1 MSPSGFRLSA
11 VFVRLRSSVPTI
23 PNQYGH
29 GAIGL
34 PFVPPFTAIPV
45 PAGVP
50 TATVDP
56 LMTVPLTYFGIHLA
70 FLLPPILILGWL
82 AFRRDRAWWG
92 VRPLSGLGIM
102 IVLAVVYTTPFTN
115 RLIPAGVWW
124 YGEGAVLATVWHT
137 PIEEYLFFVL
147 QPILTA
153 LWLFQV
159 RPTADRSLA
168 IPRTHRLLGVAGG
181 LAIAVVG
188 LVLLGDTATYYLGWL
203 FLWAGPVLAVQW
215 GFGSTFLWDA
225 RRSLLVA
232 IAVPT
237 LYLWLVDR
245 IAIELG
251 VWVISDAHTTGYAL
265 LGLPIEEALF
275 FLVTTLFVV
284 QGITM
289 YIWVL
294 DRIDGVSAWTS
305 ASPQFPTSSD
315 DR

>member
-1 MSPSGFRLSA
+1 MIS
-11 VFVRLRSSVPTI
+11 
-23 PNQYGH
+23 
-29 GAIGL
+29 
-34 PFVPPFTAIPV
+34 
-45 PAGVP
+45 
-50 TATVDP
+50 
-56 LMTVPLTYFGIHLA
+56 PLTYFGIHLTL
-70 FLLPPILILGWL
+70 LLPPILILGWL
-82 AFRRDRAWWG
+82 AVRRDRAWWG
-92 VRPLSGLGIM
+92 VRPLSGLVIM
-102 IVLAVVYTTPFTN
+102 IALAVVYTTPFTN

-124 YGEGAVLATVWHT
+124 YGDGAVLATVWYT

-159 RPTADRSLA
+159 RPSADRSLA
-168 IPRTHRLLGVAGG
+168 IPRPHRLLGVAGG

-188 LVLLGDTATYYLGWL
+188 LLLLLGDISTSYLGWL
-203 FLWAGPVLAVQW
+203 FLWAGPVLAIQW
-215 GFGSTFLWDA
+215 GFGLTYLWDV

-237 LYLWLVDR
+237 LYLWVVDR

-251 VWVISDAHTTGYAL
+251 VWVISDTHTTGYGL

-275 FLVTTLFVV
+275 FLVTNLFVV

-294 DRIDGVSAWTS
+294 DRIDGVSAVTG
-305 ASPQFPTSSD
+305 ASPRLPTSSD

>member
-1 MSPSGFRLSA
+1 M
-11 VFVRLRSSVPTI
+11 TI
-23 PNQYGH
+23 Q
-29 GAIGL
+29 
-34 PFVPPFTAIPV
+34 
-45 PAGVP
+45 
-50 TATVDP
+50 
-56 LMTVPLTYFGIHLA
+56 LTYLGIHLA

-82 AFRRDRAWWG
+82 AFQRDRAWWG
-92 VRPLSGLGIM
+92 VRPLSGLGVM
-102 IVLAVVYTTPFTN
+102 ILLAIVYTTPFTN

-153 LWLFQV
+153 FWLFQV
-159 RPTADRSLA
+159 GPTADRSLA
-168 IPRTHRLLGVAGG
+168 IPRKHRLLGVTGG

-188 LVLLGDTATYYLGWL
+188 WAFLGHTGTYYLGWL

-215 GFGSTFLWDA
+215 GFGSTYLWDS
-225 RRSLLVA
+225 RQSLLIA

-245 IAIELG
+245 IAIALG
-251 VWVISDAHTTGYAL
+251 VWVISDAYTTGYAL

-275 FLVTTLFVV
+275 FLATNLFII

-305 ASPQFPTSSD
+305 AAPRVPTSSD
-315 DR
+315 DQ